1 LGTIEV
7 DSDDARRTAT
17 EVLELELSITR
28 NQDDIGEGYD
38 GYERE
43 PQRRWMKNINKIL
56 LSCKKSHFS
65 HHMTDL

>member
-17 EVLELELSITR
+17 KILELELSITR

-38 GYERE
+38 GYERAATKMDE
-43 PQRRWMKNINKIL
+43 KNEQNIAV
-56 LSCKKSHFS
+56 
-65 HHMTDL
+65 M